1 MTPALKAAVVLLVTL
16 PVLAYVGGTLS
27 AAPPDRGPRTPVIL
41 QSPATPTPSPAPSPS
56 GGPREDDGKDEG
68 KDDGLDDEEDDGQVR
83 VVNPSPT
90 RVGEDDGRTGD
101 DEPEPDGDDGTDD
114 DTTGG
119 DD

>member
-56 GGPREDDGKDEG
+56 GGPREDDGKD
-68 KDDGLDDEEDDGQVR
+68 DGEDDGEVR

-90 RVGEDDGRTGD
+90 RVGEDDGGTGD
-101 DEPEPDGDDGTDD
+101 DEPDPEDDDGTDD